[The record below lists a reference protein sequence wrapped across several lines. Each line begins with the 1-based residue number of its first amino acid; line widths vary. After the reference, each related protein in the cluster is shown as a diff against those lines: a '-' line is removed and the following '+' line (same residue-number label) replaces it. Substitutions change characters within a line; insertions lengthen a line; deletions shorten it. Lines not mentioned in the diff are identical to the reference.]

1 MSQSQSEVALSQLL
15 DLLEKIHRASTIE
28 VADNENKI
36 TSKGDIES
44 TANDDTELT
53 RTLGD
58 LESWLFNADLHC
70 ACLSARSCCSVRC
83 A

>member
-44 TANDDTELT
+44 TANDED
-53 RTLGD
+53 GP
-58 LESWLFNADLHC
+58 WCHI
-70 ACLSARSCCSVRC
+70 
-83 A
+83 